1 MAQRTV
7 VQLTDDLDGELIG
20 EGDGETVAFTY
31 RGQGYEID
39 LSNKNLETLDNFLK
53 KYIDAARLTGGNGSR
68 SKRSNTGSRPGSGS
82 DVDTKA
88 VRAWAAEH
96 GIEVN
101 SRGRLSAAVV
111 EKYKAAQG

>member
-7 VQLTDDLDGELIG
+7 VQLTDDLDGKPIG
-20 EGDGETVAFTY
+20 EGEGETVAFTY

-39 LSNKNLETLDNFLK
+39 LSNKNLEALNNFLQ
-53 KYIDAARLTGGNGSR
+53 KYIDAARPTGG
-68 SKRSNTGSRPGSGS
+68 TGSRPKRSSTGSRSRSAG
-82 DVDTKA
+82 DVDPKA

-96 GIEVN
+96 GVEVN
-101 SRGRLSAAVV
+101 SRGRLSANVL

>member
-1 MAQRTV
+1 MVQRTV
-7 VQLTDDLDGELIG
+7 VQLTDDLDGGPIR

-31 RGQGYEID
+31 RGQSYEID
-39 LSNKNLETLDNFLK
+39 LSNKNLEALDNFLK
-53 KYIDAARLTGGNGSR
+53 KYIEAARPTGGTGSRAKRSSTGSR
-68 SKRSNTGSRPGSGS
+68 SRSAGDIDP
-82 DVDTKA
+82 KA

-101 SRGRLSAAVV
+101 SRGRLSADVV